1 MNWNDQPQNTL
12 EAVDQRDLCLHLL
25 RSLPS
30 HHRRIAILYW
40 MCGATQGE
48 IGDVYGQTRNN
59 ITGMI
64 QNELLPLLRDNA
76 AKQVGD

>member
-1 MNWNDQPQNTL
+1 
-12 EAVDQRDLCLHLL
+12 
-25 RSLPS
+25 
-30 HHRRIAILYW
+30 